1 MSNRF
6 WKSLSVCLDAIFFDD
21 THTQY
26 KDHKDQV
33 FMDAC
38 KNGNTDIVDVWLM
51 MDIVEIKSPIFDDT
65 GPICEASTF
74 GNVEVVD
81 RLLQYT
87 KKRLMVDPPESKN
100 VALMYAINNG
110 HINVVD
116 RLLQDDRVDPSS
128 HDNIAFRL
136 ACNYNGHINVVDRL
150 LQDDRVDPLIFDNYT
165 ARLAAAYS
173 NIAIFDRLIQINA
186 VRTSFEK
193 SISKTSYFFCSS
205 HRIKSL
211 LAHC

>member
-6 WKSLSVCLDAIFFDD
+6 WKSLSVCLDAIFFD
-21 THTQY
+21 TQY
-26 KDHKDQV
+26 KDQI

-38 KNGNTDIVDVWLM
+38 KNGNTDIVDVCLEL
-51 MDIVEIKSPIFDDT
+51 DIVEIKSPIFDDT

-74 GNVEVVD
+74 GNLEIVD

-100 VALMYAINNG
+100 VALMYAIKHG
-110 HINVVD
+110 HVNVVY
-116 RLLQDDRVDPSS
+116 RMLQDDRVDPSS
-128 HDNIAFRL
+128 HDNVAFRL
-136 ACNYNGHINVVDRL
+136 ACDYNGNFNVVDRL
-150 LQDDRVDPLIFDNYT
+150 LQDDRVDPLIFGNYPC
-165 ARLAAAYS
+165 RLSTYHS

-186 VRTSFEK
+186 VRTSFEN
-193 SISKTSYFFCSS
+193 SIFYNHYLPS